1 MRILLTTT
9 LLVCLALHLQAQQN
23 RTELQQK
30 IYAECQ
36 TTWVYDCDCVTDKY
50 PAIAADLKAE
60 RHKKLLAEA
69 EKAVQEG
76 AQMVDPYGASTGNF
90 RQDAYS
96 NRIDAREVQNK
107 LKTNGANALPEPQ
120 MMLYWQT
127 VEKDPACRGRQ
138 NIYNYALKNCPYT
151 ERMGTGKEDFCECYA
166 NKYADEFTKVENKVS
181 SKSMTDIGSRAAQQ
195 CANK

>member
-9 LLVCLALHLQAQQN
+9 LIVCLALHLQAQQK

-151 ERMGTGKEDFCECYA
+151 ERMGTSKEDFCECYA

>member
-127 VEKDPACRGRQ
+127 VEKDPACRSRQ